1 MQEID
6 VRTLLLYLSESI
18 CRRYDGTWSVFD
30 MSLNAKIKKACG
42 GNVKKFDVLC
52 GQEIKIMT
60 PKEATVSL
68 FPLDPRNDDGVVI
81 YAEIEV
87 AQDKRHAVFHLTE
100 SAKENHSE
108 LIAIHEWLA
117 DQLA

>member
-1 MQEID
+1 MQEVD

-18 CRRYDGTWSVFD
+18 CRRYNGTWSVFD
-30 MSLNAKIKKACG
+30 LPLSSKIKKECG

-52 GQEIKIMT
+52 GQEIKIMA
-60 PKEATVSL
+60 PKEVTVSL
-68 FPLDPRNDDGVVI
+68 FPLKPQNDGVVI